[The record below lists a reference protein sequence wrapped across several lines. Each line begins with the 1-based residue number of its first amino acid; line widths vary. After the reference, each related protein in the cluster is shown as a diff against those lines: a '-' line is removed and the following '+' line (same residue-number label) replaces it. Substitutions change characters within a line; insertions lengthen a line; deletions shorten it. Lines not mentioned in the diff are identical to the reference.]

1 MSCMFL
7 WIEFFKWIND
17 IRRVSHD
24 EKIVPFAMTTGDGEI
39 GYNIDSRFAAPDAAD
54 ANQDPNAS
62 LIKEENR
69 MVYRSNHLWNMYP
82 KDNKVRNAKDQRN
95 QDKAA
100 FKFDSDNTPL
110 YRYFVPVLAPDRN
123 RMRTKPFD
131 VEMVKDRYTF
141 TFHDIG
147 GNLFALLDSGYKA
160 VMEKDSYQMQQLAAV
175 AKSQTWLKK
184 FAVYNRSIYPYCNP
198 FSEYLIATGAEA
210 FKKRKALSE
219 VLEQNEFSV
228 AFEMGDGGFRVSKPL
243 KADAAVAKNT
253 PGAVTYIG
261 QGQLTP
267 WQHNKCDVNQDLTNP
282 DHFDQVQATKE
293 NQSTDEKN
301 TLRRASTY
309 HKSYWLVQL
318 YNDDNFVIGTNGDE
332 ILMALDLDNKK
343 Q

>member
-7 WIEFFKWIND
+7 WIEFFKWVND

-39 GYNIDSRFAAPDAAD
+39 GYNIDSRFAAPDAATS
-54 ANQDPNAS
+54 NQDPNGS
-62 LIKEENR
+62 LILEENR
-69 MVYRSNHLWNMYP
+69 MVYRSNHLYDMYP
-82 KDNKVRNAKDQRN
+82 KDNTVRTAKEQKKQENAK
-95 QDKAA
+95 

-110 YRYFVPVLAPDRN
+110 YRYFVPVLAPDRS
-123 RMRTKPFD
+123 RMKTKPFD
-131 VEMVKDRYTF
+131 VEMAKDRYTF

-175 AKSQTWLKK
+175 AKSQKWLKK

-198 FSEYLIATGAEA
+198 FSEYLVATGAEA

-267 WQHNKCDVNQDLTNP
+267 WQHNVCDINKELTNP
-282 DHFDQVQATKE
+282 ENFAEKQATHETQSANPKE
-293 NQSTDEKN
+293 
-301 TLRRASTY
+301 TLNRASTY

-318 YNDDNFVIGTNGDE
+318 YNNDNFVIGTNGDE
-332 ILMALDLDNKK
+332 ILMALDLDNTK